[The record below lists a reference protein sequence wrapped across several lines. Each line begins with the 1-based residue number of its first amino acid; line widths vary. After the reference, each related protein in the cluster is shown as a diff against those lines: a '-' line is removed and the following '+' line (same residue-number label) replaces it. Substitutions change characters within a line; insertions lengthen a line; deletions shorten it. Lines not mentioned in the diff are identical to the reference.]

1 MEKQEKNETAT
12 QQVFLAHIRE
22 DGTEQTLEEHL
33 QGTAKLAEQFAG
45 AFEAGRY
52 GKQAGGIHDHGKSSE
67 EFQDH
72 LHGDPKPVNHS
83 DAGAQMLYQN
93 GSDISAICV
102 AGHHSGLPN
111 WGAGA
116 DPASQST
123 FRGRMKRKDLPT
135 CLPNPQLPLDLTPPP
150 LPENYRGTMNR
161 LEKSFFIRMVYSCL
175 TDADFLDTEQF
186 MQGDSVLRQPGDPIP
201 VLNQK
206 LDRYLEEQGFLKP
219 SKEINQKR
227 AAILLQCLE
236 GGSQAPGLFSLTVP
250 TGGGKTISSLAF
262 ALRHAAAYGK
272 RRVIYVI
279 PYCSIIDQTA
289 GKFREIL
296 GQENVLEHHCGIIY
310 EKDGV
315 SDQAQRSEQDWEDH
329 CKHPM
334 ALATENWDK
343 PVIVTTMVQ
352 FFESLYAA
360 RSSRCRKLHNIA
372 NSVVVF
378 DEAQM
383 MPVQH
388 LKPCV
393 LAIAQ
398 LVQHFSVTAVLCTA
412 TQPSLNR
419 MLQEMAPDLQI
430 RELCADTLAL
440 YRSFR
445 RVTFRMEPA
454 PLSCLELAGRL
465 MEHAQILCIVNTRKA
480 AQRVYQQL
488 SGDGNYHLSTYL
500 YPAQRQKLIQEIRDR
515 LADGLPCRVVSTS
528 LIEAG
533 VDVDFPAVYREQAGL
548 DSILQAAGRCN
559 REGNHSPEESIVT
572 VFTLEDVGD
581 NPAIRPNLEAFR
593 QVAAGSHELENPD
606 TIRWYFNQLFYQV
619 GEEALDQEGI
629 LKLSRSKS
637 LPFREIEQK
646 FHLIDENTKT
656 VYIPLEEGKGLVERL
671 RGGEVNRDLFRQLGR
686 YGVSVYPN
694 QFQALYQAGDIELVA
709 ENAAILVNLSL
720 YNHETGLSPQA
731 KEGKGIFG

>member
-1 MEKQEKNETAT
+1 MKKQEKNEIDV
-12 QQVFLAHIRE
+12 QQVLLAHIRE
-22 DGTEQTLEEHL
+22 DGAEQTLEEHL
-33 QGTAKLAEQFAG
+33 QGTARLAEQFAN
-45 AFEAGRY
+45 AFQAGDFGR
-52 GKQAGGIHDHGKSSE
+52 QAGGIHDHGKSSR
-67 EFQDH
+67 EFQNR
-72 LHGDPKPVNHS
+72 LRGDSKPVNHS
-83 DAGAQMLYQN
+83 DAGAQMLFQK

-116 DPASQST
+116 DPAGAST
-123 FRGRMKRKDLPT
+123 FQGRMKRRDLPA
-135 CLPNPQLPLDLTPPP
+135 CLPKPQLPLELTPPP
-150 LPENYRGTMNR
+150 LPESYRGPMNR
-161 LEKSFFIRMVYSCL
+161 LEKSFFIRMLYSCL
-175 TDADFLDTEQF
+175 TDADFLDTERF
-186 MQGDSVLRQPGDPIP
+186 MQGDSVLRQPGDSIP

-219 SKEINQKR
+219 GKEINQKR
-227 AAILLQCLE
+227 AAILRQCLE

-250 TGGGKTISSLAF
+250 TGGGKTVSSLAF

-272 RRVIYVI
+272 KRVIYVI

-296 GQENVLEHHCGIIY
+296 GSENVLEHHSGVIY
-310 EKDGV
+310 EKEGG
-315 SDQAQRSEQDWEDH
+315 SEQDWEDS

-388 LKPCV
+388 LRPCV
-393 LAIAQ
+393 MAIAQ

-419 MLQEMAPDLQI
+419 MFQEMAPDWKI
-430 RELCADTLAL
+430 RELCADTLSL

-445 RVTFRMEPA
+445 RVTFQMEPV

-465 MEHAQILCIVNTRKA
+465 MEHHQVLCIVNTRKA

-488 SGDGNYHLSTYL
+488 SGEGNYHLSTYL

-515 LADGLPCRVVSTS
+515 LAEGLPCRVVSTS

-559 REGNHSPEESIVT
+559 REGGHSPEESIVT

-581 NPAIRPNLEAFR
+581 NKSIQPNLEAFR
-593 QVAAGSHELENPD
+593 QVAADSDELEHPD
-606 TIRWYFNQLFYQV
+606 TIRWYFNLLFYQV
-619 GEEALDQEGI
+619 GEDALDQEGI
-629 LKLSRSKS
+629 LKLSRSKK
-637 LPFREIEQK
+637 LPFREMEQK

-656 VYIPLEEGKGLVERL
+656 VYIPLEEGEELVERL
-671 RGGEVNRDLFRQLGR
+671 RGGEVNRNLFRQLGR
-686 YGVSVYPN
+686 YGVSVYPY
-694 QFQALYQAGDIELVA
+694 QFQALYQAGDIELLT

-720 YNHETGLSPQA
+720 YHRETGLSPQA
-731 KEGKGIFG
+731 EEGKGIFG